1 MSAQRHSTPWNDES
15 NDEPGGDERAAVD
28 RAFLE
33 SLPRRLQIVD
43 ARSPLT
49 RDGLPGRTDCG
60 KDPELGA
67 AAQRVWDA
75 EKASARALAGRYRAL
90 AELFDCEREDDEAEE
105 DVTTARA
112 AIALRVTHGVAR
124 WELRSAHRAAHHL
137 PRTFSLL
144 EGGSFPSWWF
154 QRMVRESEGLSEDS
168 RRQLDIAVATWSPDI
183 PVDRFITLLGVLVNL
198 LARREEE
205 LETAPPLPREV
216 TITPDSTR
224 GVGSLIARGP
234 IPEILDYWKRLDE
247 SARAV
252 QAAQRKAL
260 RDDTEIPYDVDDLVT
275 TTGRPLPLVRL
286 RYELQL
292 NATFDTEGVQ
302 IPGPR
307 FRLNVTVPAL
317 TLLGVSDAPG
327 VLDGT
332 TPIPPEMARLLAG
345 GQETWFRVLTD
356 PCSGAF
362 LPLPTERYQPTQAM
376 LEHLRL
382 RNGTCAVPGCTRP
395 VSWASECDHLEEFDH
410 ERPEVGGRTEL
421 ENLHMLC
428 WQHHQD
434 KTAGL
439 LDPTRIPT
447 VAREPGLTRW
457 HIGRSG
463 DHAIVADD
471 VDLATRIA
479 VEELEA
485 AWRTHLSRLRQRPAE
500 KPAAEKTSPR
510 PPADPPSEP
519 EPPSE
524 PPWSRRPEIPAPPN
538 PAHPAMPPPLPIRP
552 VNPPGS
558 WDPDDPPP
566 I

>member
-1 MSAQRHSTPWNDES
+1 MSTQRHSPPVGGESDDE
-15 NDEPGGDERAAVD
+15 DRQAAD

-49 RDGLPGRTDCG
+49 RDGLPDRTDCG

-67 AAQRVWDA
+67 AAQQVWDA

-90 AELFDCEREDDEAEE
+90 AELFDHEREDDEDED

-137 PRTFSLL
+137 PRTFTLL
-144 EGGSFPSWWF
+144 EGGAFPSWWF
-154 QRMVRESEGLSEDS
+154 QRMVRESEDLGEES

-183 PVDRFITLLGVLVNL
+183 PVDRFVTLLGALVGL

-205 LETAPPLPREV
+205 PETAPPPPREV
-216 TITPDSTR
+216 TIAPDSPR
-224 GVGSLIARGP
+224 GVGSVSARGP
-234 IPEILDYWKRLDE
+234 IPEILEYWKRLDE
-247 SARAV
+247 SARAI

-275 TTGRPLPLVRL
+275 TTGRPLPLSRL

-292 NATFDTEGVQ
+292 NATFDTGDVQ

-327 VLDGT
+327 MVDGT

-362 LPLPTERYQPTQAM
+362 LPLPAERYQPTQAM
-376 LEHLRL
+376 REHLRL
-382 RNGTCAVPGCTRP
+382 RNATCAVPGCTRP

-410 ERPEVGGRTEL
+410 ERPVDGGRTEL
-421 ENLHMLC
+421 ENLHLLC

-447 VAREPGLTRW
+447 VAREPGRTSWR
-457 HIGRSG
+457 IGRSG
-463 DHAIVADD
+463 DHALVADD

-479 VEELEA
+479 VEELEN
-485 AWRTHLSRLRQRPAE
+485 AWRTHLSRLKRSS
-500 KPAAEKTSPR
+500 AEKTAEKTAEKSGKKSAEKKTLPM
-510 PPADPPSEP
+510 PPA

-524 PPWSRRPEIPAPPN
+524 PPWSRWPESRTR
-538 PAHPAMPPPLPIRP
+538 PPPL
-552 VNPPGS
+552 
-558 WDPDDPPP
+558 
-566 I
+566 

>member
-1 MSAQRHSTPWNDES
+1 MSAQSHSVPFVEEPDDDES
-15 NDEPGGDERAAVD
+15 TVDDENAVDDGIAVDERA
-28 RAFLE
+28 FLD

-49 RDGLPGRTDCG
+49 RDGLPDRTECG

-75 EKASARALAGRYRAL
+75 EKSSARALAGRYRAL
-90 AELFDCEREDDEAEE
+90 AELFDCEREDDEDEE

-144 EGGSFPSWWF
+144 EGGRFPSWWF
-154 QRMVRESEGLSEDS
+154 QRMVRESEDLSEES
-168 RRQLDIAVATWSPDI
+168 RRQLDLAVATWSTDI
-183 PVDRFITLLGVLVNL
+183 PVDRFITLLGALVGL

-205 LETAPPLPREV
+205 LEEAPPLPREI
-216 TITPDSTR
+216 TIAPDTTR
-224 GVGSLIARGP
+224 GAGSLVARGP
-234 IPEILDYWKRLDE
+234 IPEILAYWKRLDE
-247 SARAV
+247 SARAI

-275 TTGRPLPLVRL
+275 STGRPLPLDRL

-292 NATFDTEGVQ
+292 NATFDTGDVP

-317 TLLGVSDAPG
+317 TLRGASDAPG
-327 VLDGT
+327 MLDGT

-362 LPLPTERYQPTQAM
+362 LPLPADRYQPSQTM

-382 RNGTCAVPGCTRP
+382 RNATCAVPGCTRP
-395 VSWASECDHLEEFDH
+395 ASWAAECDHLEEFDH
-410 ERPEVGGRTEL
+410 EHPERGGRTEL

-439 LDPTRIPT
+439 LDPARIPT
-447 VAREPGLTRW
+447 ATREPGRTRW
-457 HIGRSG
+457 RLGRTG

-485 AWRTHLSRLRQRPAE
+485 AWRTHLARRTQRTAQG
-500 KPAAEKTSPR
+500 ATQAGTEKTATKD
-510 PPADPPSEP
+510 ADPATTPASLPAPPP
-519 EPPSE
+519 EPPPE
-524 PPWSRRPEIPAPPN
+524 PPWSLRPES
-538 PAHPAMPPPLPIRP
+538 
-552 VNPPGS
+552 PPGPC
-558 WDPDDPPP
+558 DPEDPPP
-566 I
+566 P